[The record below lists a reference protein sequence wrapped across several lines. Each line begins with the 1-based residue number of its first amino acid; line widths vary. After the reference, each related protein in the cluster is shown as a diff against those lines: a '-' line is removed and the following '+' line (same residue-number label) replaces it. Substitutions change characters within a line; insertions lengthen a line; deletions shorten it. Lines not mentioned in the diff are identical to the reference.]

1 MKVGIAIPYALSRSG
16 LRALLVAQ
24 EDTQVAIE
32 VDSVLDNVEAILSA
46 RPDVLI
52 VSALEQ
58 PFDLTTLSRMHKL
71 LPETSILLLTDKPD
85 EEFEF
90 QVIRTGAWGC
100 VSRRCTPGVLEKA
113 LTSIAHGEIWVSGPV
128 ATRLIGKLAR
138 RQLMNGE
145 NPNGLTRREWEILGL
160 VANGHHNKEIANS
173 LSVSE
178 NTVKTHLHSIFG
190 KIHVDS
196 RLGATL
202 HYYHH
207 ATRSGL
213 TENAPPA
220 PSAEIKERS
229 TLGNPA
235 RKIPSRPRGES

>member
-1 MKVGIAIPYALSRSG
+1 MNVGIAIPYAVSRAG
-16 LRALLVAQ
+16 VRALLVVQ
-24 EDTQVAIE
+24 KDIQVAIE

-52 VSALEQ
+52 VSAPEQ
-58 PFDLTTLSRMHKL
+58 PVDLTTLSRMLKL
-71 LPETSILLLTDKPD
+71 LPETRILLLTDKPD

-90 QVIRTGAWGC
+90 QAIRTGAWGC
-100 VSRRCTPGVLEKA
+100 VSRRCTSEVLAKA
-113 LTSIAHGEIWVSGPV
+113 LRTIASGEIWVSGPV
-128 ATRLIGKLAR
+128 ATRLIGKLA
-138 RQLMNGE
+138 QWQVMNGE
-145 NPNGLTRREWEILGL
+145 NPNGLTRREWEVLGL
-160 VANGHHNKEIANS
+160 VANGGHNKEIANR

-178 NTVKTHLHSIFG
+178 NTVKTHLHNIFG

-229 TLGNPA
+229 TLGNPP